1 MSEGLYQ
8 QPTLDLTGL
17 EFPKTEADMYSPEN
31 YGCAIFPPLLDDDDQ
46 PHPIITELQEH
57 PLTAVE
63 VINDWRDDHE
73 LCFNAKATVN
83 GKTYGFS
90 IWWWT
95 TAGMLLFARAETGLA
110 ERLEEIRKELLENWK
125 P

>member
-1 MSEGLYQ
+1 MSDGLYE
-8 QPTLDLTGL
+8 QPKLDLTGL

-31 YGCAIFPPLLDDDDQ
+31 YGCTIFPLLLDDDQ
-46 PHPIITELQEH
+46 PHPIVAELKEH

-63 VINDWRDDHE
+63 LLNDWEDDHE
-73 LCFNAKATVN
+73 LCFNVRAAVN

-95 TAGMLLFARAETGLA
+95 TAGMLLFARAECGMA
-110 ERLEEIRKELLENWK
+110 ERLEEIRQELLEN
-125 P
+125 